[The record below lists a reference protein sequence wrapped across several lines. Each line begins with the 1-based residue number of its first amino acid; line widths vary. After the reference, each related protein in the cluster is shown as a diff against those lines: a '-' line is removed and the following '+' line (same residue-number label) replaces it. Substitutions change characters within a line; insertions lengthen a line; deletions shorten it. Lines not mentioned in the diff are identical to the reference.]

1 LRTIVYV
8 DGYNLFYS
16 LLKNSNYKWLD
27 LYSLFQKQILH
38 TQDPNTDLICIKYY
52 TANIKAKFASHGAL
66 ASEAQQRY
74 HRALE
79 SPHTGEE
86 VWVKLAEQRFN
97 QLETGEVNGVS
108 WGEIKKG
115 IRGG

>member
-1 LRTIVYV
+1 MRTIVYV

-86 VWVKLAEQRFN
+86 VWVKLAE
-97 QLETGEVNGVS
+97 
-108 WGEIKKG
+108 
-115 IRGG
+115 